1 MKEDE
6 DIKLTGPAVFW
17 ICVFIIVF
25 GVLFGGKPDLVDVL
39 VQQVNCT

>member
-25 GVLFGGKPDLVDVL
+25 GVLFERNGTAFKF
-39 VQQVNCT
+39 